1 MNARAVPA
9 ASIGLVLI
17 TAAFTPAAALPP
29 GPAVAQGATLAPGA
43 AVAQGGALAPGAAV
57 AQDGSAAG
65 DETSAED
72 GDLSGTI
79 TDTTGFVLPG
89 VTVEVRS
96 AGGAG
101 PARSAVSDG
110 AGRFTIP
117 ALPPGVYDVTFTLPG
132 FGSDARRGLAVAAGA
147 PVTLDVVLAAQ
158 FEEQVVV
165 VGSRARPR
173 SVIESTVPIDAIP
186 YEDVVSQ
193 GSTDVGDQLRT
204 LVPSYN
210 VNPQPVGDAARL
222 IRPANLRGLAPD
234 HTLVLVNGKRRHRGA
249 VITWIGNG
257 VSDGAQGPDIS
268 AIPAIALRQIEVLR
282 DGAAAQYGSD
292 AIAGVL
298 NFQLKDDRDGGSL
311 ELHTGGYGAGDGGAY
326 TVAGNVGLPL
336 GQTGFANLSLEYG
349 NTAPTSRSVQRD
361 DAALLIAAG
370 NDAVA
375 EPAQIWGSP
384 RVEDNVKLWGNFG
397 HLLAGGVQA
406 YGHASYAGRR
416 AESGFFFRN
425 PNTRAAV
432 FSGDRGRT
440 LLIGDGLDARDG
452 VLDGSAGCPA
462 VPVSAGRPERAALAR
477 VLADPNCFSFQERF
491 PGGFTPQFGGD
502 VLDMSLV
509 AGLRGQLSGGI
520 LWDASASAG
529 SSEADFFIYDTV
541 NASLGPATPTTFDPG
556 LYRQD
561 ELGLNVDLSY
571 PLNDRVHFA
580 GGAEWRDE
588 RFTIGLGDEPSW
600 QIGPYAPQGFSAGS
614 NGFPGFSPIA
624 AGAWSRANTALYGD
638 VEVRGGDE
646 GWSLGG
652 ALRLEDFEDFGTT
665 TNGKLS
671 GRLRLADAAALRASA
686 SSGFRAPTP
695 GQQNAF
701 NVSTEFDHELMD
713 LVNNGT
719 IPSTSRVAALRG
731 GEPLQPERSAA
742 YTLGGVVD
750 AGPLSLTADYFRIR
764 LADRLALTQLFALTA
779 PEVEDLL
786 VEGVTSA
793 RNLQNFRFFT
803 NHFETRTQGLDLVA
817 TWAPARLG
825 GRTTLGLLFNH
836 TATTVTRFDPAVLDA
851 LRVRELQEAIP
862 GTRWN
867 ASVRQT
873 LGRWRLLGRVSYYDE
888 WFDSRD
894 LYVYHGD
901 AVVDVEAAYT
911 ISEST
916 TLTVGGQ
923 NVFGNDPEQNPIA
936 RAKGNRFSVQTPFGA
951 NGAFFYLR
959 INYGWAAGG

>member
-1 MNARAVPA
+1 M
-9 ASIGLVLI
+9 I
-17 TAAFTPAAALPP
+17 TAAFAPAAALPP
-29 GPAVAQGATLAPGA
+29 GTAVAQSAVLAPGA
-43 AVAQGGALAPGAAV
+43 VVARGGF
-57 AQDGSAAG
+57 AAG
-65 DETSAED
+65 DETSAQD
-72 GDLSGTI
+72 GRLSGTI
-79 TDTTGFVLPG
+79 TDTTGFVVPG

-96 AGGAG
+96 AGGTD
-101 PARSAVSDG
+101 PALTVVSDD
-110 AGRFTIP
+110 AGQFTMR

-132 FGSDARRGLAVAAGA
+132 FGRDARRGVVVAAGA
-147 PVTLDVVLAAQ
+147 AATLDVVLAAQ

-173 SVIESTVPIDAIP
+173 SVIESTVPVDAIP

-234 HTLVLVNGKRRHRGA
+234 HTLVLVNGRRRHRGA

-298 NFQLKDDRDGGSL
+298 NFQLKDDPGGGSL

-349 NTAPTSRSVQRD
+349 DSAPTSRSVQRD

-375 EPAQIWGSP
+375 DPAQIWGSP
-384 RVEDNVKLWGNFG
+384 TIDDNVKLWGNFG
-397 HLLAGGVQA
+397 HLFAGGVQA
-406 YGHASYAGRR
+406 YGHANYASRR
-416 AESGFFFRN
+416 VESGFFFRN

-432 FSGDRGRT
+432 FSADRGRS
-440 LLIGDGLDARDG
+440 LLIGDALDVRDG
-452 VLDGSAGCPA
+452 ILDGSAGCPA
-462 VPVSAGRPERAALAR
+462 VPVSAGQPDQAAIAR
-477 VLADPNCFSFQERF
+477 VFADPNCFSFQERF

-502 VLDMSLV
+502 VLDASLV
-509 AGLRGQLSGGI
+509 AGLRGQLAGGI
-520 LWDASASAG
+520 VWDASASAG

-541 NASLGPATPTTFDPG
+541 NASLGPDTPTTFDPG

-561 ELGLNVDLSY
+561 ELGLNVDLSF
-571 PLNDRVHFA
+571 PLNDRVHLA

-588 RFTIGLGDEPSW
+588 RFMIGLGDEPSW
-600 QIGPYAPQGFSAGS
+600 QIGPFAPQGFSAGS

-638 VEVRGGDE
+638 VEVRGRDD

-652 ALRLEDFEDFGTT
+652 ALRLENFQDFGTT

-671 GRLRLADAAALRASA
+671 GRYRLAGGAALRAGT

-701 NVSTEFDHELMD
+701 NVSTEYDHELMD

-731 GEPLQPERSAA
+731 GEPLEPERSVA
-742 YTLGGVVD
+742 YTLGAVVD
-750 AGPLSLTADYFRIR
+750 AGPFSLTADYYRIR

-779 PEVEDLL
+779 PEVEGLL
-786 VEGVTSA
+786 TEGVTSA

-803 NHFETRTQGLDLVA
+803 NHFETRTQGLDMVA
-817 TWAPARLG
+817 TWAPPPLG
-825 GRTTLGLLFNH
+825 GRTTLGLLLNH

-873 LGRWRLLGRVSYYDE
+873 LGRWRLLGRLSYYDE

-901 AVVDVEAAYT
+901 VVVDVEAAFT
-911 ISEST
+911 LNEST
-916 TLTVGGQ
+916 TLTIGSQ
-923 NVFGNDPEQNPIA
+923 NAFGNDPEENPIA

-951 NGAFFYLR
+951 NGAFFYVR
-959 INYGWAAGG
+959 INYGWTSGG

>member
-1 MNARAVPA
+1 MIARPGPA
-9 ASIGLVLI
+9 ASGAARLQRSFFHGLLI
-17 TAAFTPAAALPP
+17 VAAT
-29 GPAVAQGATLAPGA
+29 VLAPET
-43 AVAQGGALAPGAAV
+43 AP
-57 AQDGSAAG
+57 AQD
-65 DETSAED
+65 TLRTRD
-72 GDLSGTI
+72 GALSGTV
-79 TDTTGFVLPG
+79 TDTTGLVLPG
-89 VTVEVRS
+89 VTVAVR
-96 AGGAG
+96 
-101 PARSAVSDG
+101 RIDG
-110 AGRFTIP
+110 ADAERTAPADGPRWIAVTDATGRFTID
-117 ALPPGVYDVTFTLPG
+117 ALPAGTHDVTFTLAG
-132 FGSDARRGLAVAAGA
+132 FSTVVRSAVDVAAGA
-147 PVTLDVVLAAQ
+147 ATTLDVALAVLL
-158 FEEQVVV
+158 EERVVV
-165 VGSRARPR
+165 VGSRAQPR
-173 SVIESTVPIDAIP
+173 SVTQSQVPIDAIP

-222 IRPANLRGLAPD
+222 IRPATLRGLAPD

-257 VSDGAQGPDIS
+257 VADGAQGPDIS
-268 AIPAIALRQIEVLR
+268 TIPAIALRQVEVLR

-298 NFQLKDDRDGGSL
+298 NFLLKDDRSGGSI

-326 TVAGNVGLPL
+326 TVAGNAGLPL
-336 GQTGFANLSLEYG
+336 GQAGFANLSVEYG
-349 NTAPTSRSVQRD
+349 NAGRTSRSVQRD

-375 EPAQIWGSP
+375 DPAQIWGAP
-384 RVEDNVKLWGNFG
+384 RIDDNVKLWGNFG
-397 HLLAGGVQA
+397 HLFAGGVQA
-406 YGHASYAGRR
+406 YGHANHASRR
-416 AESGFFFRN
+416 VTGGFFFRN

-432 FSGDRGRT
+432 FSADRGRS
-440 LLIGDGLDARDG
+440 LLIGDALDARDG
-452 VLDGSAGCPA
+452 IPDGSAGCPV
-462 VPVSAGRPERAALAR
+462 VPVSAGRPEQTALAR
-477 VLADPNCFSFQERF
+477 VFADPDCFSFQERF

-502 VLDMSLV
+502 VLDRSL
-509 AGLRGQLSGGI
+509 AGGLRGQFAGGI
-520 LWDASASAG
+520 LWDASASLG

-541 NASLGPATPTTFDPG
+541 NASLGPDTPTTFDPG

-561 ELGLNVDLSY
+561 EIGLNFDLSY
-571 PLNDRVHFA
+571 PVHDRLHLA

-600 QIGPYAPQGFSAGS
+600 QIGPYAAQGFSAGS

-624 AGAWSRANTALYGD
+624 AGDWSRSNTALYGD
-638 VEVRGGDE
+638 IEVRGADDV
-646 GWSLGG
+646 WTVSG
-652 ALRLEDFEDFGTT
+652 ALRVESFEDFGTT

-671 GRLRLADAAALRASA
+671 GRLRLAGGAALRAST

-701 NVSTEFDHELMD
+701 NVSTQYDHELMD

-731 GEPLQPERSAA
+731 GRPLQPERSLSHAVGA
-742 YTLGGVVD
+742 VID
-750 AGPLSLTADYFRIR
+750 AGPFSFTADYFRIR

-779 PEVEDLL
+779 PEVDGLL
-786 VEGVTSA
+786 AEGVTSA

-817 TWAPARLG
+817 TWAPPGLDG
-825 GRTTLGLLFNH
+825 GTTFGFLFNH
-836 TATTVTRFDPAVLDA
+836 TATAVTRFDPAVLDA

-867 ASVRQT
+867 TTVRQT
-873 LGRWRLLGRVSYYDE
+873 LGRWRLLGRLSYYDE

-901 AVVDVEAAYT
+901 SVVDVEATYP

-916 TLTVGGQ
+916 TFTIGGR
-923 NVFGNDPEQNPIA
+923 NAFGNDPEQNPIA
-936 RAKGNRFSVQTPFGA
+936 GAKGNRFSAHTPFGA
-951 NGAFFYLR
+951 NGAFFYMR
-959 INYGWAAGG
+959 INYRWTPGG

>member
-1 MNARAVPA
+1 MLSRSVREACIA
-9 ASIGLVLI
+9 LVVV
-17 TAAFTPAAALPP
+17 T
-29 GPAVAQGATLAPGA
+29 
-43 AVAQGGALAPGAAV
+43 GALAPAAAR
-57 AQDGSAAG
+57 AQDGV
-65 DETSAED
+65 
-72 GDLSGTI
+72 LSGTV

-89 VTVEVRS
+89 VAVGAQATTGSGPQRTVFTDR
-96 AGGAG
+96 
-101 PARSAVSDG
+101 
-110 AGRFTIP
+110 AGRFSIP
-117 ALPPGVYDVTFTLPG
+117 ALEPGTYDVTFTLPG
-132 FGSDARRGLAVAAGA
+132 FTTAARNAVTVGA
-147 PVTLDVVLAAQ
+147 DTTTTLDVEMAVQ
-158 FEEQVVV
+158 FEERVVV
-165 VGSRARPR
+165 VGSRAQPR
-173 SVIESTVPIDAIP
+173 SVVESTVPIDAIP
-186 YEDVVSQ
+186 SEDIVSQ
-193 GSTDVGDQLRT
+193 GSTDVSDQLRT

-268 AIPAIALRQIEVLR
+268 TIPAIALRQIEVLR

-298 NFQLKDDRDGGSL
+298 NFLLKDDRGGGSL
-311 ELHTGGYGAGDGGAY
+311 ELHTGGYGAGDGGTY
-326 TVAGNVGLPL
+326 TVSGNAGLPL
-336 GQTGFANLSLEYG
+336 GRSGFANLSVEYG
-349 NTAPTSRSVQRD
+349 NAGPTSRSVQRD

-375 EPAQIWGSP
+375 DPVQIWGSP
-384 RVEDNVKLWGNFG
+384 RIDDNVKLWGNFG
-397 HLLAGGVQA
+397 HLFASGVQA
-406 YGHASYAGRR
+406 YGHANYASRR
-416 AESGFFFRN
+416 VASGFFFRN

-432 FSGDRGRT
+432 FSADRGQS
-440 LLIGDGLDARDG
+440 LLIGDVLDAQDG
-452 VLDGSAGCPA
+452 VLDGSAGCPG
-462 VPVSAGRPERAALAR
+462 VPVSAGRPDQAALGR
-477 VLADPNCFSFQERF
+477 VFTDPNCFSFQERF

-502 VLDMSLV
+502 VLDASLV
-509 AGLRGQLSGGI
+509 AGLRGQLAGGI

-529 SSEADFFIYDTV
+529 SSEADFFIEDTV

-561 ELGLNVDLSY
+561 EIGLNVDLGY
-571 PLNDRVHFA
+571 PLNDRIHLA

-624 AGAWSRANTALYGD
+624 AGAWSRGNTALYGD
-638 VEVRGGDE
+638 VEVQGVDDA
-646 GWSLGG
+646 WTLGG

-671 GRLRLADAAALRASA
+671 GRSRINGAVALRASA

-701 NVSTEFDHELMD
+701 NVSTEYDHELMD

-719 IPSTSRVAALRG
+719 IPSTSRVAELRG
-731 GEPLQPERSAA
+731 GEPLQPERSASYA
-742 YTLGGVVD
+742 LGAVID
-750 AGPLSLTADYFRIR
+750 AGAFSLTADYFRIR
-764 LADRLALTQLFALTA
+764 LADRLALTQLFALT
-779 PEVEDLL
+779 PTEVDGLL
-786 VEGVTSA
+786 AEGVTSA

-817 TWAPARLG
+817 TYTPPSLG
-825 GRTTLGLLFNH
+825 GRTTLGFLLNRTN
-836 TATTVTRFDPAVLDA
+836 TAVTRFDPAVLDA
-851 LRVRELQEAIP
+851 LRIRELQEAVP
-862 GTRWN
+862 GKRWT
-867 ASVRQT
+867 ATIRQT
-873 LGRWRLLGRVSYYDE
+873 LGRWRLLGRFSYYDE

-901 AVVDVEAAYT
+901 AVFDLEAAYSV
-911 ISEST
+911 SEST

-923 NVFGNDPEQNPIA
+923 NAFGNDPEENPIA

-951 NGAFFYLR
+951 NGAFYYVR
-959 INYGWAAGG
+959 INYGWASGD

>member
-1 MNARAVPA
+1 MNRHAEKQVSTRAVPA
-9 ASIGLVLI
+9 APIALVLI
-17 TAAFTPAAALPP
+17 AAAIAPVAALP
-29 GPAVAQGATLAPGA
+29 PGA
-43 AVAQGGALAPGAAV
+43 AVAQSATLAPGAAV

-65 DETSAED
+65 DETSAQD

-89 VTVEVRS
+89 VTVEIRS
-96 AGGAG
+96 ADGTG
-101 PARSAVSDG
+101 PARTVVSDG

-117 ALPPGVYDVTFTLPG
+117 ALPPGVYDATFTLPG
-132 FGSDARRGLAVAAGA
+132 FGRDARRGVAVAAGA

-204 LVPSYN
+204 LVPSFN

-298 NFQLKDDRDGGSL
+298 NFQLKDDPSGGSL

-384 RVEDNVKLWGNFG
+384 SVEDNVKLWGNFG
-397 HLLAGGVQA
+397 HLFAGGVQA

-462 VPVSAGRPERAALAR
+462 VPVSAGRPDPAALAR
-477 VLADPNCFSFQERF
+477 VFADRDCFSFQERF

-509 AGLRGQLSGGI
+509 AGLRGQLGGGI
-520 LWDASASAG
+520 LWDASAGAG
-529 SSEADFFIYDTV
+529 SSEVDFFIYDTV

-561 ELGLNVDLSY
+561 EIGLNIDLGY
-571 PLNDRVHFA
+571 PVNDRVHLA

-638 VEVRGGDE
+638 IEVRGGDD

-671 GRLRLADAAALRASA
+671 GRLRLGGGAALRASA

-731 GEPLQPERSAA
+731 GEPLQPERSVA

-750 AGPLSLTADYFRIR
+750 AGPFSLTADYFRIR

-779 PEVEDLL
+779 PEVEGLL

-817 TWAPARLG
+817 TWAPPRLG

-916 TLTVGGQ
+916 TLTIGGQ
-923 NVFGNDPEQNPIA
+923 NAFGNDPEENPIA

-959 INYGWAAGG
+959 INYGWASGG

>member
-1 MNARAVPA
+1 MTARFGRT
-9 ASIGLVLI
+9 ASIAIVV
-17 TAAFTPAAALPP
+17 
-29 GPAVAQGATLAPGA
+29 VAA
-43 AVAQGGALAPGAAV
+43 AVAPVAAATRDTSPAQRASPAEHGALA
-57 AQDGSAAG
+57 
-65 DETSAED
+65 
-72 GDLSGTI
+72 GTV

-89 VTVEVRS
+89 VTVEARRTAS
-96 AGGAG
+96 AGAGA
-101 PARSAVSDG
+101 PARPPAAEDLTRTVVSDG
-110 AGRFTIP
+110 AGRFAFE
-117 ALPPGVYDVTFTLPG
+117 ALPPGAYDVTFTLPG
-132 FGSDARRGLAVAAGA
+132 FGRDVRRGVAVATR
-147 PVTLDVVLAAQ
+147 PVTLDVVLRAQ

-268 AIPAIALRQIEVLR
+268 AIPSIALRQIEVLR

-298 NFQLKDDRDGGSL
+298 NFQLKDARDGGSL
-311 ELHTGGYGAGDGGAY
+311 ELHTGGYGAGDGGTY

-370 NDAVA
+370 NDAVTD
-375 EPAQIWGSP
+375 PAQIWGSP
-384 RVEDNVKLWGNFG
+384 TIDDNVKLWGNFG
-397 HLLAGGVQA
+397 HLFAGGVQA
-406 YGHASYAGRR
+406 YGHANYASRR
-416 AESGFFFRN
+416 VESGFFFRN

-432 FSGDRGRT
+432 FSADRGQS
-440 LLIGDGLDARDG
+440 LLIGDALDARDG
-452 VLDGSAGCPA
+452 ILDGSAGCPA
-462 VPVSAGRPERAALAR
+462 APVSAGRPDQAALAR
-477 VLADPNCFSFQERF
+477 IFADPNCFSFQERF

-502 VLDMSLV
+502 VLDASLV
-509 AGLRGQLSGGI
+509 GGLRGQLAGGL
-520 LWDASASAG
+520 LWDASAGAG

-561 ELGLNVDLSY
+561 DVGLNVDLSY
-571 PLNDRVHFA
+571 PLNERVHLA

-600 QIGPYAPQGFSAGS
+600 QIGPFAPQGFSAGS

-624 AGAWSRANTALYGD
+624 AGTWSRSNTAVYGD
-638 VEVRGGDE
+638 VEVRGRDD

-671 GRLRLADAAALRASA
+671 ARLRLAGGAALRASA

-701 NVSTEFDHELMD
+701 NVSTEYDHALMD

-719 IPSTSRVAALRG
+719 IPSTSRVAELRG
-731 GEPLQPERSAA
+731 GEPLQPERSVAA
-742 YTLGGVVD
+742 TLGGVVD
-750 AGPLSLTADYFRIR
+750 AGPFSLTADYFRIR
-764 LADRLALTQLFALTA
+764 LADRLALTQLFALSA
-779 PEVEDLL
+779 PEVEGLL
-786 VEGVTSA
+786 AEGVTSA

-803 NHFETRTQGLDLVA
+803 NHFETLTQGLDLVA
-817 TWAPARLG
+817 TWAPPQLG
-825 GRTTLGLLFNH
+825 GRTTFGLLFNH

-867 ASVRQT
+867 ASVRHEA
-873 LGRWRLLGRVSYYDE
+873 GRWRLLGRFSYYGE

-894 LYVYHGD
+894 LHLYHGD
-901 AVVDVEAAYT
+901 SVVDLEAAYPV
-911 ISEST
+911 SDST
-916 TLTVGGQ
+916 TFTVGGQ
-923 NVFGNDPEQNPIA
+923 NAFGNDPEANPIA

-951 NGAFFYLR
+951 NGAFFYVR
-959 INYGWAAGG
+959 INYRWASGG